1 MVGYAW
7 QRGLVPLARDSIVR
21 AIELN
26 GAAVEWNKSAFDW
39 GRRAAV
45 DLAAVRKSAGA
56 ADEAPASRPGV
67 DELVARRREEL
78 VKYQDE
84 AYAARYAARVERV
97 REAEARRVPGS
108 TALTEAVAR
117 YLFKLM
123 AYKDEYEVA
132 RLHTDGEFRA
142 KLARQFEG
150 DFRVKVHLAPPL
162 WSRTDPATGEPRKRA
177 YGPWMLKAM
186 AILAKLKGLRG
197 TALDPFGHSEE
208 RRMERR
214 LVADYEALLDEM
226 VERLSPETVA
236 TAVELASLPEQ
247 IRGYGPVKARHL
259 AQVESRR
266 TALLARLRDASRSV
280 VAEPVAARVAA

>member
-1 MVGYAW
+1 
-7 QRGLVPLARDSIVR
+7 
-21 AIELN
+21 
-26 GAAVEWNKSAFDW
+26 
-39 GRRAAV
+39 
-45 DLAAVRKSAGA
+45 
-56 ADEAPASRPGV
+56 
-67 DELVARRREEL
+67 
-78 VKYQDE
+78 
-84 AYAARYAARVERV
+84 
-97 REAEARRVPGS
+97 
-108 TALTEAVAR
+108 
-117 YLFKLM
+117 
-123 AYKDEYEVA
+123 
-132 RLHTDGEFRA
+132 
-142 KLARQFEG
+142 
-150 DFRVKVHLAPPL
+150 
-162 WSRTDPATGEPRKRA
+162 
-177 YGPWMLKAM
+177 MLKAM